1 MKIVESNY
9 YPDGFSNVILEHQ
22 GKQYEGKSF
31 YNKDEKNPPSP
42 FFGQR
47 LAEKRAIIEIW
58 KEKRDINR
66 IKRQA
71 LKSLRKDIEKTLL
84 DKNIPYGEREE
95 IIIKILDNHIKYY
108 DKETKDYKEAIKI
121 QKKNIQKDIEL
132 RQKLLDRINKGKNK

>member
-31 YNKDEKNPPSP
+31 YNKDEKNPASP

-47 LAEKRAIIEIW
+47 LAEKRAMIEYW
-58 KEKRDINR
+58 KEKRDTNR
-66 IKRQA
+66 IKKEA

-95 IIIKILDNHIKYY
+95 TIIKILDNHIKYY
-108 DKETKDYKEAIKI
+108 DKTTKDYIEAIQI

-132 RQKLLDRINKGKNK
+132 RQKLLDKINKGKNK